1 MTGTVKEYDK
11 AKGFGFI
18 SGDDGEDYF
27 VHVYGLG
34 PKLKQFG
41 LREGQKVIFDVD
53 FDMNCNSPSVFNSIL
68 QCEPSP

>member
-18 SGDDGEDYF
+18 TGDDGEDYF

-41 LREGQKVIFDVD
+41 LRTGQKVI
-53 FDMNCNSPSVFNSIL
+53 CLLYTSPS
-68 QCEPSP
+68 PRDRG